1 MKESLRTIFQ
11 SPFDIKQWNK
21 LLQNLF
27 KATELRLVPENFE
40 NNPTEEG
47 YYLGNIQTSDSY
59 RIGLFHYN
67 IKQGSVANKRV
78 GLRKLVKTFINPQWG
93 EFDAALVVFNE
104 IQSQSPNPVPEK
116 YWRLSFICDIK
127 DEATAPKRYTYVF
140 GNKELLYKTPI
151 DRFIFLKDRGI
162 SFENLKKAFS
172 VEALSDEFFDKYREQ
187 YANFI
192 QYITGKRFVKSGSKW
207 EEKNVATP
215 NCKFMQAFGNDEK
228 KIRDYIKKMMG
239 RITFLHFLQR
249 KGWMCGDLNYMQ
261 NLFQRSSHQ
270 DDYLDAVLEPL
281 FFGIL
286 NTKPEQREALFEK
299 YSWDKSLLAEW
310 RDVPYLNGG
319 LFERDENDEPES
331 KFPAEYFER
340 LFNFF
345 SEYNFTIDEN
355 DPNDA
360 EVGVDPEMLGK
371 IFENLLEDNKDKG
384 AFYTPKE
391 IVRYMC
397 QESLIAYLE
406 TNTSIAKEKIRN
418 FVLSP
423 EEGIADISEKWRCS
437 LIKALENVKI
447 CDPAI
452 GSGAFPM
459 GLLNELLRCREALVE
474 TSPLWRL
481 NESEKPKYNRAEI
494 KKSIIQNNIYG
505 VDIEKGAVDIARLRF
520 WLSIVVDEEEAS
532 PLPNLDY
539 KIMQG
544 NSLIESY
551 KGLDLSKLTYA
562 KKSDGHISQY
572 SIFEDDTKQLQ
583 REVTQLLTQYY
594 SCSDHDKKTDL
605 RNKISNTIAK
615 QLSVQNF
622 DADILRE
629 LRTLDLAGNDQ
640 FFLWHTWFSDV
651 FNKGGFDI
659 VIGNPP
665 YVKEY
670 TNRKAFDGFR
680 EVSPYY
686 MGKMDLWYGFACHG
700 IDLLKQ
706 EGTLCFIAQNN
717 WTTSAGAK
725 KMRNKVISDSQIL
738 QLLDFNT
745 YMVFENAEIQTMV
758 MLFKRNQDIDDYEFD
773 YRIITQCN
781 EKEDMLALLTKRK
794 RNTKYLLPIINRDAL
809 KDNLLTFSENN
820 LIFDKITKDKTYLQD
835 NEIAQGIVFPQD
847 FLNKQGANK
856 LGNKYPIGI
865 GVFGLDQSEKDSMTL
880 NEKELELLQPYFTTE
895 QIHRYYT
902 DSNNTQW
909 MIYTDSS
916 FKNADK
922 MKDYP
927 HIKEHLDKFIE
938 IFTSDNKPYGLHRCR
953 KQIFF
958 QGEKIISLRKCV
970 GKPCFSYSNF
980 DCYVTQTFFS
990 IKSSRWNLK
999 FLTGILNS
1007 KLIAFWLKNR
1017 GKMQG
1022 SNYQIDKEPL
1032 LGIPLP
1038 IIDLA
1043 RQQPIISLVESIL
1056 VKMEQYIQTDISS
1069 EEREIDKL
1077 VYELYGLTEEEIR
1090 VVEGT
1095 CQ

>member
-151 DRFIFLKDRGI
+151 DRFIFLKDKGI

-215 NCKFMQAFGNDEK
+215 NHKFMQAFGNDEK

-310 RDVPYLNGG
+310 RDIPYLNGG

-397 QESLIAYLE
+397 QESLITYLE

-459 GLLNELLRCREALVE
+459 GLLNELLKCREALVE
-474 TSPLWRL
+474 TSPLLRL

-562 KKSDGHISQY
+562 KKSGGHISQY

-594 SCSDHDKKTDL
+594 SCSDHDKKIDL

-781 EKEDMLALLTKRK
+781 EKEDMLALLAKQI
-794 RNTKYLLPIINRDAL
+794 RNTKYITPEISRKSLIDKSI
-809 KDNLLTFSENN
+809 TFSNN
-820 LIFDKITKDKTYLQD
+820 NNILEKITNNKTYLQIK
-835 NEIAQGIVFPQD
+835 EIGQGIVP
-847 FLNKQGANK
+847 A
-856 LGNKYPIGI
+856 
-865 GVFGLDQSEKDSMTL
+865 LDNYFILSDISNY
-880 NEKELELLQPYFTTE
+880 NEKEKQYIKPYFTGLKD
-895 QIHRYYT
+895 RYV
-902 DSNNTQW
+902 S
-909 MIYTDSS
+909 
-916 FKNADK
+916 
-922 MKDYP
+922 YP
-927 HIKEHLDKFIE
+927 LDKYLIYMSAKNFV
-938 IFTSDNKPYGLHRCR
+938 FTNLDNYPNIKLHFEPHKEELLLAKIKYGTPNKPYYFVHRER
-953 KQIFF
+953 DENFF
-958 QGEKIISLRKCV
+958 KEGNEKIISQIRCRR
-970 GKPCFSYSNF
+970 P
-980 DCYVTQTFFS
+980 TFHYTTNAFYGS
-990 IKSSRWNLK
+990 RALFFIRSKRWNMK
-999 FLTGILNS
+999 FLVGILNS
-1007 KLIAFWLKNR
+1007 SLVAYWIQNKGKKQGELYKL
-1017 GKMQG
+1017 
-1022 SNYQIDKEPL
+1022 DKEPL
-1032 LGIPLP
+1032 LEIPLP
-1038 IIDLA
+1038 ILDDTK
-1043 RQQPIISLVESIL
+1043 QQPIINLVEQILILKEVNPQADTSIL
-1056 VKMEQYIQTDISS
+1056 EK
-1069 EEREIDKL
+1069 EIDTV
-1077 VYELYGLTEEEIR
+1077 VYNLYGLTEEEIR
-1090 VVEGT
+1090 VVEGK
-1095 CQ
+1095 

>member
-1 MKESLRTIFQ
+1 
-11 SPFDIKQWNK
+11 
-21 LLQNLF
+21 
-27 KATELRLVPENFE
+27 
-40 NNPTEEG
+40 
-47 YYLGNIQTSDSY
+47 
-59 RIGLFHYN
+59 
-67 IKQGSVANKRV
+67 
-78 GLRKLVKTFINPQWG
+78 
-93 EFDAALVVFNE
+93 
-104 IQSQSPNPVPEK
+104 
-116 YWRLSFICDIK
+116 
-127 DEATAPKRYTYVF
+127 
-140 GNKELLYKTPI
+140 
-151 DRFIFLKDRGI
+151 
-162 SFENLKKAFS
+162 
-172 VEALSDEFFDKYREQ
+172 
-187 YANFI
+187 
-192 QYITGKRFVKSGSKW
+192 
-207 EEKNVATP
+207 
-215 NCKFMQAFGNDEK
+215 MQAFGNDEK

-261 NLFQRSSHQ
+261 NLFERSAHQ
-270 DDYLDAVLEPL
+270 DDYLDYVLEPL

-286 NTKPEQREALFEK
+286 NTKPEEREAVFDDYL
-299 YSWDKSLLAEW
+299 WDKSLLTEW
-310 RDVPYLNGG
+310 NEIPYLNGG

-459 GLLNELLRCREALVE
+459 GLLNELLRCREALS
-474 TSPLWRL
+474 TFNFQFSTFNSTRSQL
-481 NESEKPKYNRAEI
+481 

-562 KKSDGHISQY
+562 KKSGGHISQY

-605 RNKISNTIAK
+605 RNKISHTIAK
-615 QLSVQNF
+615 QLGVQNF

-629 LRTLDLAGNDQ
+629 LRTLDLSGNDQ

-651 FNKGGFDI
+651 FEKGGFDI

-865 GVFGLDQSEKDSMTL
+865 GIFGLDQSEKDSMIL
-880 NEKELELLQPYFTTE
+880 NEKELELIQPYFTTE

-916 FKNADK
+916 FKNAGK

-953 KQIFF
+953 KQMFF

-1090 VVEGT
+1090 VVEGK
-1095 CQ
+1095 

>member
-104 IQSQSPNPVPEK
+104 IQSPSPNPVPEK
-116 YWRLSFICDIK
+116 HWRLSFICDIK

-151 DRFIFLKDRGI
+151 DRFIFLKDKGI

-207 EEKNVATP
+207 EEKNVSTP
-215 NCKFMQAFGNDEK
+215 NYKFMQAFGNDEK

-310 RDVPYLNGG
+310 SDIPYLNGG

-459 GLLNELLRCREALVE
+459 GLLNELLRCREALSMPE
-474 TSPLWRL
+474 IGF
-481 NESEKPKYNRAEI
+481 PK
-494 KKSIIQNNIYG
+494 
-505 VDIEKGAVDIARLRF
+505 
-520 WLSIVVDEEEAS
+520 
-532 PLPNLDY
+532 
-539 KIMQG
+539 
-544 NSLIESY
+544 
-551 KGLDLSKLTYA
+551 
-562 KKSDGHISQY
+562 
-572 SIFEDDTKQLQ
+572 
-583 REVTQLLTQYY
+583 
-594 SCSDHDKKTDL
+594 
-605 RNKISNTIAK
+605 
-615 QLSVQNF
+615 
-622 DADILRE
+622 
-629 LRTLDLAGNDQ
+629 
-640 FFLWHTWFSDV
+640 
-651 FNKGGFDI
+651 
-659 VIGNPP
+659 
-665 YVKEY
+665 KE
-670 TNRKAFDGFR
+670 
-680 EVSPYY
+680 
-686 MGKMDLWYGFACHG
+686 
-700 IDLLKQ
+700 
-706 EGTLCFIAQNN
+706 
-717 WTTSAGAK
+717 
-725 KMRNKVISDSQIL
+725 
-738 QLLDFNT
+738 
-745 YMVFENAEIQTMV
+745 
-758 MLFKRNQDIDDYEFD
+758 
-773 YRIITQCN
+773 
-781 EKEDMLALLTKRK
+781 RK
-794 RNTKYLLPIINRDAL
+794 RI
-809 KDNLLTFSENN
+809 
-820 LIFDKITKDKTYLQD
+820 
-835 NEIAQGIVFPQD
+835 
-847 FLNKQGANK
+847 
-856 LGNKYPIGI
+856 
-865 GVFGLDQSEKDSMTL
+865 
-880 NEKELELLQPYFTTE
+880 
-895 QIHRYYT
+895 
-902 DSNNTQW
+902 
-909 MIYTDSS
+909 
-916 FKNADK
+916 
-922 MKDYP
+922 
-927 HIKEHLDKFIE
+927 
-938 IFTSDNKPYGLHRCR
+938 
-953 KQIFF
+953 
-958 QGEKIISLRKCV
+958 
-970 GKPCFSYSNF
+970 
-980 DCYVTQTFFS
+980 
-990 IKSSRWNLK
+990 
-999 FLTGILNS
+999 
-1007 KLIAFWLKNR
+1007 
-1017 GKMQG
+1017 
-1022 SNYQIDKEPL
+1022 
-1032 LGIPLP
+1032 
-1038 IIDLA
+1038 
-1043 RQQPIISLVESIL
+1043 
-1056 VKMEQYIQTDISS
+1056 
-1069 EEREIDKL
+1069 
-1077 VYELYGLTEEEIR
+1077 
-1090 VVEGT
+1090 
-1095 CQ
+1095 

>member
-104 IQSQSPNPVPEK
+104 IQSPSPNPVPEK

-151 DRFIFLKDRGI
+151 DRFIFLKDKGI

-215 NCKFMQAFGNDEK
+215 NYKFMQAFGNDEK

-310 RDVPYLNGG
+310 CDIPYLNGG

-459 GLLNELLRCREALVE
+459 GLLNELLKCRQALMYVDNQNNSFPNLVP
-474 TSPLWRL
+474 TSQ
-481 NESEKPKYNRAEI
+481 I

-520 WLSIVVDEEEAS
+520 WLSIVVDEDTPS

-562 KKSDGHISQY
+562 KKSGGHISQY

-594 SCSDHDKKTDL
+594 SCSDHYKKTDL
-605 RNKISNTIAK
+605 RNKTSNTIAK

-794 RNTKYLLPIINRDAL
+794 RNTKYLLPIINRYAL

-865 GVFGLDQSEKDSMTL
+865 GIFGLDQSEKDSMIL
-880 NEKELELLQPYFTTE
+880 NEKELELIQPYFTTE

-916 FKNADK
+916 FKNAGK

-1090 VVEGT
+1090 VVEEK
-1095 CQ
+1095 

>member
-11 SPFDIKQWNK
+11 SPFDIKQWND

-104 IQSQSPNPVPEK
+104 IQSPSPNPVPEK

-151 DRFIFLKDRGI
+151 DRFIFLKDKGI

-215 NCKFMQAFGNDEK
+215 NHKFMQAFGNDEK

-270 DDYLDAVLEPL
+270 DDYLDTVLEPL

-310 RDVPYLNGG
+310 SDIPYLNGG

-459 GLLNELLRCREALVE
+459 GLLNELLRCREALS
-474 TSPLWRL
+474 TFNFQFSTFNSTRSQL
-481 NESEKPKYNRAEI
+481 

-651 FNKGGFDI
+651 FEKGGFDI

-706 EGTLCFIAQNN
+706 EGTLWFIAQNN

-725 KMRNKVISDSQIL
+725 IMRNKVIGDSQIL

-758 MLFKRNQDIDDYEFD
+758 MLFKRNREVDDYEFD

-781 EKEDMLALLTKRK
+781 EKEDMLALLAKQI
-794 RNTKYLLPIINRDAL
+794 RNTKYITPEISRKSLIDKSI
-809 KDNLLTFSENN
+809 TFSNN
-820 LIFDKITKDKTYLQD
+820 NNILEKITNNKTNLQIK
-835 NEIAQGIVFPQD
+835 EIGQGIVP
-847 FLNKQGANK
+847 A
-856 LGNKYPIGI
+856 
-865 GVFGLDQSEKDSMTL
+865 LDNYFILSDISNY
-880 NEKELELLQPYFTTE
+880 NEKEKQYIKPYFTGLKD
-895 QIHRYYT
+895 RYV
-902 DSNNTQW
+902 S
-909 MIYTDSS
+909 
-916 FKNADK
+916 
-922 MKDYP
+922 YP
-927 HIKEHLDKFIE
+927 LDKYLIYMSAKNFV
-938 IFTSDNKPYGLHRCR
+938 FTNLDNYPNIKLHFEPHKEELLLAKIKYGTPNKPYYFVHRER
-953 KQIFF
+953 DENFF
-958 QGEKIISLRKCV
+958 KEGNEKIISQIRCRR
-970 GKPCFSYSNF
+970 P
-980 DCYVTQTFFS
+980 TFHYTTNAFYGS
-990 IKSSRWNLK
+990 RALFFIRSKRWNMK
-999 FLTGILNS
+999 FLVGILNS
-1007 KLIAFWLKNR
+1007 SLVAYWIQNKGKKQGELYKL
-1017 GKMQG
+1017 
-1022 SNYQIDKEPL
+1022 DKEPL
-1032 LGIPLP
+1032 LEIPLP
-1038 IIDLA
+1038 ILDDTK
-1043 RQQPIISLVESIL
+1043 QQPIINLVEQILILKEVNPQADTSIL
-1056 VKMEQYIQTDISS
+1056 EK
-1069 EEREIDKL
+1069 EIDTV
-1077 VYELYGLTEEEIR
+1077 VYNLYGLTEEEIR
-1090 VVEGT
+1090 VVEGK
-1095 CQ
+1095 

>member
-127 DEATAPKRYTYVF
+127 DEATTPKRYTYVF

-151 DRFIFLKDRGI
+151 DRFIFLKDKGI

-215 NCKFMQAFGNDEK
+215 NHKFMQAFGNDEK

-310 RDVPYLNGG
+310 SDIPYLNGG

-459 GLLNELLRCREALVE
+459 GLLNELLKCREALS
-474 TSPLWRL
+474 TFNFQFSTFNSTRSQL
-481 NESEKPKYNRAEI
+481 

-583 REVTQLLTQYY
+583 REVSQLLTQYY

-651 FNKGGFDI
+651 FEKGGFDI

-665 YVKEY
+665 YNEISDKEEKSFY
-670 TNRKAFDGFR
+670 QKHFKD
-680 EVSPYY
+680 VLSKHY
-686 MGKMDLWYGFACHG
+686 DLYIFFFKIG
-700 IDLLKQ
+700 IDLLREKGIMTYITPHTFTWYPQ
-706 EGTLCFIAQNN
+706 FIALREYIYNKTTILEITDRIKSIFDSAVVDNSIISLQKGIFEKKSNFSFLEYIDNKLKTINN
-717 WTTSAGAK
+717 LYLN
-725 KMRNKVISDSQIL
+725 REEFNSQ
-738 QLLDFNT
+738 
-745 YMVFENAEIQTMV
+745 
-758 MLFKRNQDIDDYEFD
+758 RFD
-773 YRIITQCN
+773 YTG
-781 EKEDMLALLTKRK
+781 L
-794 RNTKYLLPIINRDAL
+794 INIDKLNRL
-809 KDNLLTFSENN
+809 NN
-820 LIFDKITKDKTYLQD
+820 GCVPLGEITKSS
-835 NEIAQGIVFPQD
+835 QGITVYA
-847 FLNKQGANK
+847 K
-856 LGNKYPIGI
+856 
-865 GVFGLDQSEKDSMTL
+865 V
-880 NEKELELLQPYFTTE
+880 
-895 QIHRYYT
+895 
-902 DSNNTQW
+902 
-909 MIYTDSS
+909 
-916 FKNADK
+916 
-922 MKDYP
+922 
-927 HIKEHLDKFIE
+927 
-938 IFTSDNKPYGLHRCR
+938 
-953 KQIFF
+953 
-958 QGEKIISLRKCV
+958 QGEKINYFRDTVVS
-970 GKPCFSYSNF
+970 SYSRPCLRGKNINRYSYSCNQYIEYGKWLWCPREPIYF
-980 DCYVTQTFFS
+980 ENEKIFIRQTSDSLIGTYVKEPMCATDS
-990 IKSSRWNLK
+990 IHSIISKDTRYSLK
-999 FLTGILNS
+999 YILGILNS
-1007 KLIAFWLKNR
+1007 SLGNYMYKLMSCET
-1017 GKMQG
+1017 GKVFAQV
-1022 SNYQIDKEPL
+1022 KLAVLRE
-1032 LGIPLP
+1032 LP
-1038 IIDLA
+1038 IKIVSEY
-1043 RQQPIISLVESIL
+1043 QQIPII
-1056 VKMEQYIQTDISS
+1056 
-1069 EEREIDKL
+1069 KL
-1077 VYELYGLTEEEIR
+1077 VDKILEIKKESPDKDTSIEETMINNLIYDIYGLTEDEIR
-1090 VVEGT
+1090 VVEGK
-1095 CQ
+1095 

>member
-1 MKESLRTIFQ
+1 
-11 SPFDIKQWNK
+11 
-21 LLQNLF
+21 
-27 KATELRLVPENFE
+27 
-40 NNPTEEG
+40 
-47 YYLGNIQTSDSY
+47 
-59 RIGLFHYN
+59 
-67 IKQGSVANKRV
+67 
-78 GLRKLVKTFINPQWG
+78 
-93 EFDAALVVFNE
+93 
-104 IQSQSPNPVPEK
+104 
-116 YWRLSFICDIK
+116 
-127 DEATAPKRYTYVF
+127 
-140 GNKELLYKTPI
+140 
-151 DRFIFLKDRGI
+151 
-162 SFENLKKAFS
+162 
-172 VEALSDEFFDKYREQ
+172 
-187 YANFI
+187 
-192 QYITGKRFVKSGSKW
+192 
-207 EEKNVATP
+207 
-215 NCKFMQAFGNDEK
+215 
-228 KIRDYIKKMMG
+228 
-239 RITFLHFLQR
+239 
-249 KGWMCGDLNYMQ
+249 
-261 NLFQRSSHQ
+261 
-270 DDYLDAVLEPL
+270 
-281 FFGIL
+281 
-286 NTKPEQREALFEK
+286 
-299 YSWDKSLLAEW
+299 
-310 RDVPYLNGG
+310 
-319 LFERDENDEPES
+319 
-331 KFPAEYFER
+331 
-340 LFNFF
+340 
-345 SEYNFTIDEN
+345 
-355 DPNDA
+355 
-360 EVGVDPEMLGK
+360 MLGK

-459 GLLNELLRCREALVE
+459 GLLNELLKCREALVE

-583 REVTQLLTQYY
+583 REVTQLLMQYY

-640 FFLWHTWFSDV
+640 FFLWHTWFSEV

-758 MLFKRNQDIDDYEFD
+758 MLFKRNRDVDDYEFD

-781 EKEDMLALLTKRK
+781 EKEDMLALLAKHI
-794 RNTKYLLPIINRDAL
+794 RNTKYITPEISRKSLIDKSI
-809 KDNLLTFSENN
+809 TFSNN
-820 LIFDKITKDKTYLQD
+820 NNILEKITNNKTYLQIK
-835 NEIAQGIVFPQD
+835 EIGQGIVP
-847 FLNKQGANK
+847 A
-856 LGNKYPIGI
+856 
-865 GVFGLDQSEKDSMTL
+865 LDNYFILSDISNY
-880 NEKELELLQPYFTTE
+880 NEKEKQYIKPYFTGLKD
-895 QIHRYYT
+895 RYV
-902 DSNNTQW
+902 S
-909 MIYTDSS
+909 
-916 FKNADK
+916 
-922 MKDYP
+922 YP
-927 HIKEHLDKFIE
+927 LDKYLIYMSAKNFV
-938 IFTSDNKPYGLHRCR
+938 FTNLDNYPNIKLHFEPHKEELLLAKIKYGTPNKPYYFVHRER
-953 KQIFF
+953 DENFF
-958 QGEKIISLRKCV
+958 KEGNEKIISQIRCRR
-970 GKPCFSYSNF
+970 P
-980 DCYVTQTFFS
+980 TFHYTTNAFYGS
-990 IKSSRWNLK
+990 RALFFIRSKRWNMK
-999 FLTGILNS
+999 FLVGILNS
-1007 KLIAFWLKNR
+1007 SLVAYWIQNKGKKQGELYKL
-1017 GKMQG
+1017 
-1022 SNYQIDKEPL
+1022 DKEPL
-1032 LGIPLP
+1032 LEIPLP
-1038 IIDLA
+1038 ILDDTK
-1043 RQQPIISLVESIL
+1043 QQPIINLVEQILILKEVNPQADTSIL
-1056 VKMEQYIQTDISS
+1056 EK
-1069 EEREIDKL
+1069 EIDTV
-1077 VYELYGLTEEEIR
+1077 VYNLYGLTEEEIR
-1090 VVEGT
+1090 VVEGK
-1095 CQ
+1095 